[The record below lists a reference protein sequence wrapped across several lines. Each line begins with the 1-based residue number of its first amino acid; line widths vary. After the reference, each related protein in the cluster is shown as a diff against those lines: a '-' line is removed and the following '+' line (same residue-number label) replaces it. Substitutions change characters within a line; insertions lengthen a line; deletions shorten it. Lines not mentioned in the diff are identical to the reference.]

1 MNSSG
6 SARFPWP
13 FVITAALIL
22 LITMGA
28 RQTIGLFVAP
38 LDAATGLG
46 IVSISLAVAIGQFVW
61 GFAQPLF
68 GIVSI
73 SLAVAIGQFVWGF
86 AQPLFGIVADRY
98 GPGRV
103 IAFGALMLAA
113 GTSLTPFVHSEWQL
127 IATLGVVSAF
137 GAGAG
142 SLGIL
147 IGSIMQRIAGNGRSL
162 AAGIINAGGSL
173 GQFVFAPLVQA
184 AIFGVG
190 WAGAMVGVAAAT
202 LLTLPLAFL
211 MRRRAGSAASAAAS
225 AAPAITLRQQLRE
238 AAAERSYWWLH
249 LGFFTC
255 GFHVAFLV
263 THLPG
268 EVRLCGLSPVISAN
282 AIAIIGLANV
292 AGSLGAGWLGT
303 RFRMKHLLV
312 WIYGGRAAAI
322 LCFMMLPKTATT
334 FYIFATLLGIT
345 WLATLP
351 PTAGLVG
358 KLFGTRYLATLIGL
372 TMLSHQLGAFYGAW
386 LGGLAVAH
394 FGNYDWMFYADAA
407 LATFAALINLPI
419 REAPVVRAPAAA

>member
-1 MNSSG
+1 MSFSTTT
-6 SARFPWP
+6 RFPWR
-13 FVITAALIL
+13 FVLAAATIL

-28 RQTIGLFVAP
+28 RQTIGLFIAP
-38 LDAATGLG
+38 LDRATGLG

-61 GFAQPLF
+61 GFAQPVF
-68 GIVSI
+68 G
-73 SLAVAIGQFVWGF
+73 A
-86 AQPLFGIVADRY
+86 VADRY

-103 IAFGALMLAA
+103 IAFGGVMLAI
-113 GTSLTPFVHSEWQL
+113 GTAATPLVHSEWQL
-127 IATLGVVSAF
+127 IATLGIVSAF

-142 SLGIL
+142 SLAIL
-147 IGSIMQRIAGNGRSL
+147 IGAIMQRIAGERRSL

-184 AIFGVG
+184 AISGIG
-190 WAGAMVGVAAAT
+190 WVGAMAGLAAASLLTVPLAFTMRRRSHRPGSAAVAAAAPT
-202 LLTLPLAFL
+202 ISL
-211 MRRRAGSAASAAAS
+211 RR
-225 AAPAITLRQQLRE
+225 QLRE

-268 EVRLCGLSPVISAN
+268 EVALCGLSPVISAN
-282 AIAIIGLANV
+282 AIALIGLANV

-303 RFRMKHLLV
+303 RYRMKHLLF

-322 LCFMMLPKTATT
+322 LCFMLAPKTALT
-334 FYIFATLLGIT
+334 FYIFATALGVT

-358 KLFGTRYLATLIGL
+358 KLFGSQHLSMLIGL

-386 LGGLAVAH
+386 LGGVAVAR
-394 FGNYDWMFYADAA
+394 FGDYNGMFYADAA

-419 REAPVVRAPAAA
+419 REAPVIRTATA

>member
-1 MNSSG
+1 MNSSS
-6 SARFPWP
+6 SAGRFPWP
-13 FVITAALIL
+13 LVITASAIL
-22 LITMGA
+22 LVTMGA
-28 RQTIGLFVAP
+28 RQTIGLFIAP
-38 LDAATGLG
+38 LDSATGLG
-46 IVSISLAVAIGQFVW
+46 IVSISLAVAIAQFVW
-61 GFAQPLF
+61 GVAQPVF
-68 GIVSI
+68 G
-73 SLAVAIGQFVWGF
+73 A
-86 AQPLFGIVADRY
+86 VADRY

-103 IAFGALMLAA
+103 IAFGGLMLAA
-113 GTSLTPFVHSEWQL
+113 GTAATPFVRSEWAL
-127 IATLGVVSAF
+127 ILTLGIISAF

-142 SLGIL
+142 SLAIL
-147 IGSIMQRIAGNGRSL
+147 IGSIMQRMAGERRSL

-190 WAGAMVGVAAAT
+190 WVGAMIGVAGAT
-202 LLTLPLAFL
+202 LLTLPLAFA
-211 MRRRAGSAASAAAS
+211 MRRRGDAATAAQ
-225 AAPAITLRQQLRE
+225 PVGERLTLRQQLRE

-268 EVRLCGLSPVISAN
+268 EVRLCGLSPTVGAN
-282 AIAIIGLANV
+282 SLAIIGLANV

-303 RFRMKHLLV
+303 RCRLKFLLS
-312 WIYGGRAAAI
+312 WIYLARAAAI
-322 LCFMMLPKTATT
+322 VCFMMAPKTALT
-334 FYIFATLLGIT
+334 FYIFALALGVT

-394 FGNYDWMFYADAA
+394 FGDYTWMFYADAA
-407 LATFAALINLPI
+407 LAAFAALANLPI
-419 REAPVVRAPAAA
+419 REARVVREAAA

>member
-1 MNSSG
+1 MNSS
-6 SARFPWP
+6 SAATRFPWP
-13 FVITAALIL
+13 FVMTAALIL

-28 RQTIGLFVAP
+28 RQTIGLFIAP

-61 GFAQPLF
+61 GFAQPVF
-68 GIVSI
+68 G
-73 SLAVAIGQFVWGF
+73 A
-86 AQPLFGIVADRY
+86 VADRY
-98 GPGRV
+98 GAGRV
-103 IAFGALMLAA
+103 IAFGGVMLAL
-113 GTSLTPFVHSEWQL
+113 GTAATPFVHGEWQL
-127 IATLGVVSAF
+127 IATLGLISAF

-142 SLGIL
+142 SLAIL
-147 IGSIMQRIAGNGRSL
+147 IGAIMQRMAGERRSL

-173 GQFVFAPLVQA
+173 GQFVFAPTVQA
-184 AIFGVG
+184 AIFGIG
-190 WAGAMVGVAAAT
+190 WVGAMVGVAGAT
-202 LLTLPLAFL
+202 LLTVPLAFL
-211 MRRRAGSAASAAAS
+211 MRRRGSKLDAAGTAS
-225 AAPAITLRQQLRE
+225 AAPTITLRQQLRE

-268 EVRLCGLSPVISAN
+268 EVALCGLSPVISAN

-303 RFRMKHLLV
+303 RYRMKHLLF
-312 WIYGGRAAAI
+312 WIYGGRSAAI
-322 LCFMMLPKTATT
+322 LCFMLAPKTALT
-334 FYIFATLLGIT
+334 FYVFATALGVT

-358 KLFGTRYLATLIGL
+358 KLFGTRHLSMLIGL

-386 LGGLAVAH
+386 LGGIAVGH
-394 FGNYDWMFYADAA
+394 LGNYDWMFYADAA
-407 LATFAALINLPI
+407 LAAFAALINLPI
-419 REAPVVRAPAAA
+419 REAPVVRAAIA